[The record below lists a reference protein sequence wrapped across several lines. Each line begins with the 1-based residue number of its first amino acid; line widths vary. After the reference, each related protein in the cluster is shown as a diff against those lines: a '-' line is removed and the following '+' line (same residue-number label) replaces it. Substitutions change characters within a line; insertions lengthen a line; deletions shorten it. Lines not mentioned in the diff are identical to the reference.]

1 MEPAVCWPGA
11 SLSEIL
17 TARARQQP
25 RLAFRFLPDGSGDN
39 AVDWTYQDLAVHAGV
54 LAEKLRRDGLTGHR
68 VMLALDP
75 GLHYIAAL
83 FGIFAAGATAVPS
96 FPPTGRRATDRF
108 LSIIRDCA
116 PDAVITDARFAGR
129 TDVLTARLPPAT
141 TRPVWLFVEDTV
153 AMPHG
158 SARPGAAADRTVTDG
173 ADLPS
178 LGAGPATP
186 ALLQYTSGSTGQ
198 PKGIVLTHANLV
210 SNCRTLEAN
219 TGADPERVGCSWLP
233 PYHDMGLMGTI
244 MLALH
249 GGWPL
254 VMLSP
259 AHFVQRPYRWL
270 KAITDNKVTISV
282 GPNFAFDLCAETV
295 TDDELAT
302 LDLSSLRQVFCG
314 SEPVS
319 RATLDRFR
327 DRFSGCGYRESVLI
341 PCYGMAEATLF
352 VSGRAA
358 GSTVRTEWLDRD
370 ALEHGHARPLSAAD
384 RNAAAIVSCGVVAE
398 GHEVVIVSPETMRPL
413 SAGRVGEIW
422 IHGPNVAAGYLGQPE
437 RTADTFAARLAS
449 SAPPA
454 DTSERRYLR
463 TGDLGFLLDGE
474 LFITGRIKDVIVI
487 AGRNLYP
494 QDIESSVRGAH
505 PALRRAAAFSMDDDG
520 DTGTERLVIVAEIRG
535 TARQA
540 AALAAE
546 IRDTVVAAV
555 TADHGVRPADV
566 QLGPVGVIPVTTSG
580 KIRRDATR
588 SAYRQGLLATATAGH
603 GPGREPIPAVTGCPA

>member
-1 MEPAVCWPGA
+1 
-11 SLSEIL
+11 
-17 TARARQQP
+17 
-25 RLAFRFLPDGSGDN
+25 
-39 AVDWTYQDLAVHAGV
+39 
-54 LAEKLRRDGLTGHR
+54 
-68 VMLALDP
+68 
-75 GLHYIAAL
+75 
-83 FGIFAAGATAVPS
+83 
-96 FPPTGRRATDRF
+96 
-108 LSIIRDCA
+108 
-116 PDAVITDARFAGR
+116 
-129 TDVLTARLPPAT
+129 
-141 TRPVWLFVEDTV
+141 
-153 AMPHG
+153 
-158 SARPGAAADRTVTDG
+158 
-173 ADLPS
+173 
-178 LGAGPATP
+178 
-186 ALLQYTSGSTGQ
+186 
-198 PKGIVLTHANLV
+198 
-210 SNCRTLEAN
+210 
-219 TGADPERVGCSWLP
+219 
-233 PYHDMGLMGTI
+233 
-244 MLALH
+244 
-249 GGWPL
+249 
-254 VMLSP
+254 
-259 AHFVQRPYRWL
+259 
-270 KAITDNKVTISV
+270 
-282 GPNFAFDLCAETV
+282 
-295 TDDELAT
+295 
-302 LDLSSLRQVFCG
+302 
-314 SEPVS
+314 
-319 RATLDRFR
+319 
-327 DRFSGCGYRESVLI
+327 
-341 PCYGMAEATLF
+341 MAEATLF

-370 ALEHGHARPLSAAD
+370 ALEHGHARLLSAAD

-505 PALRRAAAFSMDDDG
+505 PALRRAAAFSVDDDG
-520 DTGTERLVIVAEIRG
+520 NTGTERLVIVAEIRG

-555 TADHGVRPADV
+555 AADHGVRPADV

-603 GPGREPIPAVTGCPA
+603 GPGRESIPAVTGCPA